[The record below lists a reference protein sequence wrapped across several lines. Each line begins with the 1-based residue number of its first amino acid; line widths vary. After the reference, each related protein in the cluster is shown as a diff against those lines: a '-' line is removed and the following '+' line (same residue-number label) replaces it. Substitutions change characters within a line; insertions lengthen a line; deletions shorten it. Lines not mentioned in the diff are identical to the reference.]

1 MVGWDC
7 HLVLRCG
14 SERVL
19 EDENDGVSAQ
29 EQLRNETVL
38 RHGLGLKTS
47 VVYLLL
53 FLRSSDL
60 GRMSSFYFFFRKC

>member
-1 MVGWDC
+1 MVTTRGPICVVGWDC

-19 EDENDGVSAQ
+19 EDEDDRVSAQ

-38 RHGLGLKTS
+38 RHGLGLKNH
-47 VVYLLL
+47 L
-53 FLRSSDL
+53 FIYC
-60 GRMSSFYFFFRKC
+60 YF